1 MLGRL
6 SRSAALDIKDMNT
19 YNLDMK
25 SRVGERGQVTIPKVM
40 RERLGIRS
48 GAQVEFE
55 EHEDFLLLRKMDDSD
70 ALESLRGLVDWR
82 GSVDEYLVETRG
94 PGWSRGLDGEE

>member
-1 MLGRL
+1 
-6 SRSAALDIKDMNT
+6 MNT
-19 YNLDMK
+19 YDLDMK

-48 GAQVEFE
+48 GSQVEFE

-70 ALESLRGLVDWR
+70 TLESLRGLVDWR

-94 PGWSRGLDGEE
+94 PGWIPDLDGEE